1 MMFEPKEIQFMK
13 SLGLTLDFSS
23 VSDDDLVEVESVVG
37 DFYTQEAQRTDEATE
52 KILLCESILYKL

>member
-13 SLGLTLDFSS
+13 SLGLTLNFAS
-23 VSDDDLVEVESVVG
+23 VSDEELVKVEAVVG

-52 KILLCESILYKL
+52 KILLCESILDKL